1 MNHGIG
7 QVPQVYS
14 LTILGSTN
22 AILSLAEIPQ
32 YISSGN
38 ISTNAA
44 IAIFQLRVG
53 HCTLRSTNTCTGSGK
68 QVSLMSYGTQMNTLV
83 PRVLPLVPPSI
94 CGTATIRVLADEIVP
109 DPSTRSSHPQAPT
122 RCAH

>member
-38 ISTNAA
+38 ISRNAA
-44 IAIFQLRVG
+44 IAIFQLMVG
-53 HCTLRSTNTCTGSGK
+53 HCTLRSTNTCTGSRK
-68 QVSLMSYGTQMNTLV
+68 TSFPHVIWHTNEYPSAEGTSFGT
-83 PRVLPLVPPSI
+83 SI
-94 CGTATIRVLADEIVP
+94 NLRHCHHQGTSR
-109 DPSTRSSHPQAPT
+109 
-122 RCAH
+122 